1 MRHLRTLTVL
11 VSAFSLSAMTLLTV
25 FDVFMRFVFNDPV
38 FGSGE
43 LIQYLLGIVIFA
55 GMFAANSDRGH
66 IRVSFLDPVLQ
77 RHAKGL
83 VRIVYDLFTFAGSFA
98 ITAILLWRLAE
109 LIRYPE
115 ETVVLRMP
123 MAAIVGVFA
132 TLSAL
137 SVIGVVAAKPA
148 PPGETSS
155 HGPKAFE

>member
-11 VSAFSLSAMTLLTV
+11 VSAFSLSTMTLLTV

-83 VRIVYDLFTFAGSFA
+83 VRIVYDLFTFVGSFA
-98 ITAILLWRLAE
+98 ITAILLWHLAE

-123 MAAIVGVFA
+123 MAVIVGVFA
-132 TLSAL
+132 ALSAL
-137 SVIGVVAAKPA
+137 SVVGVLAVKPA
-148 PPGETSS
+148 SPDESS
-155 HGPKAFE
+155 AHGPKAFE